1 MARIEI
7 SLTEYNDL
15 RDKVKELE
23 QVIAEKNKRIDALE
37 EIAYESQESLKM
49 LINRTTWAERVFQW
63 KKLVDVINPDLY
75 KEE

>member
-7 SLTEYNDL
+7 SLTEYNGL
-15 RDKVKELE
+15 RDKAKELE
-23 QVIAEKNKRIDALE
+23 QVIAEKNKRIDELE